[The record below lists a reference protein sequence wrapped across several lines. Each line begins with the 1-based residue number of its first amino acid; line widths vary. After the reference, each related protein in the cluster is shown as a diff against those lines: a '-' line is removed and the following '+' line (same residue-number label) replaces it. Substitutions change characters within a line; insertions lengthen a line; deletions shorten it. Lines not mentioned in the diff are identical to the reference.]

1 MVKLM
6 VKLLTNLLSK
16 QMLFIGLLGLFA
28 FTAGCGPQAFVKG
41 KYDDNVERTNLLTDE
56 WSESDMQETV
66 KSMVGSLI
74 AHPVVAGAKAR
85 PVVMV
90 TQLQNKTSEHIDTQ
104 SIMDMVR
111 VELMKTGKLAF
122 IDKEARQDIDQEYDY
137 QNSGRVSG
145 DTKKGPG
152 GQTGADFIVN
162 GRLDSIVQEVGKEK
176 SVYYKITL
184 NLTSIKSGVIEW
196 TDQKQIRKLYKKK
209 TIGL

>member
-1 MVKLM
+1 MTANSFKEFKRALAFSTMMIIPFLM
-6 VKLLTNLLSK
+6 
-16 QMLFIGLLGLFA
+16 
-28 FTAGCGPQAFVKG
+28 GCGPQAFVKG
-41 KYDDNVERTNLLTDE
+41 NYDKNVESTNLLTDE

-66 KSMVGSLI
+66 KTMVASLI
-74 AHPVVAGAKAR
+74 THPVVTGARTR

-111 VELMKTGKLAF
+111 VELMKSGKLAF
-122 IDKEARQDIDQEYDY
+122 VDKEAREDIDQEYEY
-137 QNSGRVSG
+137 QNSGRVSS

-152 GQTGADFIVN
+152 NQKGADFIVN
-162 GRLDSIVQEVGKEK
+162 GRLDSIVQEAGKEK
-176 SVYYKITL
+176 TVYYKITL

-209 TIGL
+209 TLGL

>member
-1 MVKLM
+1 MFR
-6 VKLLTNLLSK
+6 TFCK
-16 QMLFIGLLGLFA
+16 QILFSSLVSVVGLVI
-28 FTAGCGPQAFVKG
+28 GCGPSAFVKG
-41 KYDDNVERTNLLTDE
+41 KYDDNVERTNLMTDE

-66 KSMVGSLI
+66 KSMVGSLVT
-74 AHPVVAGAKAR
+74 HPVVTGAKTR

-122 IDKEARQDIDQEYDY
+122 IDKEAREDIDQEYNY
-137 QNSGRVSG
+137 QNSGRVS
-145 DTKKGPG
+145 DTTKKGPG
-152 GQTGADFIVN
+152 EQTGADFIVN
-162 GRLDSIVQEVGKEK
+162 GRLDSIVQEAGKEK

-184 NLTSIKSGVIEW
+184 NLTSIKTGVIEW

-209 TIGL
+209 TLGL

>member
-1 MVKLM
+1 MASS
-6 VKLLTNLLSK
+6 LLK
-16 QMLFIGLLGLFA
+16 QMMFTGILGMFA
-28 FTAGCGPQAFVKG
+28 FTIGCGPQAFVKG
-41 KYDDNVERTNLLTDE
+41 KYDENVERTNLMTDE

-66 KSMVGSLI
+66 KSMVASLI
-74 AHPVVAGAKAR
+74 AHPVVAGARTR
-85 PVVMV
+85 PIVMV

-122 IDKEARQDIDQEYDY
+122 IDKEARGDIDQEYDY
-137 QNSGRVSG
+137 QNSGRVSNE
-145 DTKKGPG
+145 TKKGPG
-152 GQTGADFIVN
+152 GQAGADFIVN

>member
-1 MVKLM
+1 MSKLK
-6 VKLLTNLLSK
+6 VQNIVLVSLVGALS
-16 QMLFIGLLGLFA
+16 MTL
-28 FTAGCGPQAFVKG
+28 GCGPQAFVKG
-41 KYDDNVERTNLLTDE
+41 KYDENVERTNLMTDE

-66 KSMVGSLI
+66 KSMVSSLI
-74 AHPVVAGAKAR
+74 AHPVVASARTR

-111 VELMKTGKLAF
+111 VELMKSGKLAF

-137 QNSGRVSG
+137 QNSGRVS
-145 DTKKGPG
+145 DATKKGPG

-162 GRLDSIVQEVGKEK
+162 GRLDSIVQEAGKEK

-184 NLTSIKSGVIEW
+184 NLTNLKSGLIEW

-209 TIGL
+209 TLGL

>member
-1 MVKLM
+1 MAQAQL
-6 VKLLTNLLSK
+6 K
-16 QMLFIGLLGLFA
+16 QILFYSFFGLFTMTVA
-28 FTAGCGPQAFVKG
+28 CGPQAFVKG

-66 KSMVGSLI
+66 KSMVASLVT
-74 AHPVVAGAKAR
+74 HPVVAGARTR

-145 DTKKGPG
+145 NTKKGPG

-176 SVYYKITL
+176 SIYYKITL

>member
-1 MVKLM
+1 MQH
-6 VKLLTNLLSK
+6 SIYK
-16 QMLFIGLLGLFA
+16 QIIFSSVIALIGFVI
-28 FTAGCGPQAFVKG
+28 GCGPSAFVKG
-41 KYDDNVERTNLLTDE
+41 KYDDNVERTNLMTDE

-66 KSMVGSLI
+66 KSMVASLVT
-74 AHPVVAGAKAR
+74 HPVVTGARTR

-111 VELMKTGKLAF
+111 VELMKTGKMAF
-122 IDKEARQDIDQEYDY
+122 VDKEAREDIDQEYNY
-137 QNSGRVSG
+137 QNSGRVSET
-145 DTKKGPG
+145 TKKGPG
-152 GQTGADFIVN
+152 AQTGADFIVN
-162 GRLDSIVQEVGKEK
+162 GRLDSIVQEAGKEK

-209 TIGL
+209 TLGL

>member
-1 MVKLM
+1 MVSSR
-6 VKLLTNLLSK
+6 SK
-16 QMLFIGLLGLFA
+16 HLIFIGYSLMALF
-28 FTAGCGPQAFVKG
+28 FIGCGPQAFVKG
-41 KYDDNVERTNLLTDE
+41 KYDENVERTNLMTDE

-66 KSMVGSLI
+66 KSMVASLVT
-74 AHPVVAGAKAR
+74 HPVVVGPKTR

-137 QNSGRVSG
+137 QNSGRVSSE
-145 DTKKGPG
+145 TKKGPG
-152 GQTGADFIVN
+152 AQTGADFIVN

-184 NLTSIKSGVIEW
+184 NLTNIKSGVIEW